1 MTSIIKKILKL
12 LTRRERKRFYLLF
25 GAMTISALIE
35 VAGIASIIPFLS
47 LITNPALID
56 DNRILNWL
64 YTTLNFQS
72 PDRFL
77 IFSGIVVILFL
88 IVSNIVVLLTMWGIA
103 RFINM
108 RDFTISKRLLSRYLQ
123 QPYVFFLNK
132 NTSELGKNILTEVA
146 HFTAGV
152 MMPLMRLL
160 SRGIVTLFIFA
171 LLIIAEPFL
180 ALIVMIILGGA
191 YVFIYKI
198 VKKKL
203 HDIGKKNFESNA
215 QRFKSVD
222 EAFGSIK
229 QLKLLRCEDFFIE
242 SYSKPSYERA
252 RNNSTYQI
260 VSEIP
265 RYIMEIVAIGGIVSV
280 VVYLL
285 ASGREIQGALPTI
298 GLFAFAAYRIMPA
311 LQSIFTSVATIRFY
325 IPTLEALY
333 DDMYSFEHKSYAT
346 TNFKKKFS
354 SLNIQKELKLE
365 KITFHYPGTRIPV
378 IDNLNMKIDAN
389 TSVAFVGKTGAG
401 KTTIADI
408 ILGLLRPDSG
418 RMLVDGVEITDDN
431 LPGWQKNLGY
441 IPQDIYL
448 QDDTVARNIAFGV
461 PDEKIDMNIVKDA
474 AQIANIHNFVIEEL
488 PNEYQTVVGER
499 GIRLSGGQ
507 RQRIGIARALYHNP
521 EVLVLD
527 EATSALDG
535 STEKEVFEAIDNIS
549 RTKTLVIIA
558 HRLTTVKGC
567 DVVYVLKEG
576 KIVGQGKY
584 DELMESNKEFKK
596 MARAHL

>member
-1 MTSIIKKILKL
+1 MRKFIQKIFKL
-12 LTRRERKRFYLLF
+12 LDERERKQLYMLF

-35 VAGIASIIPFLS
+35 VAGIASILPFLS

-56 DNRILNWL
+56 DNRIMNWL
-64 YTTLNFQS
+64 YTILNFQS
-72 PDRFL
+72 PNRFL
-77 IFSGIVVILFL
+77 IFIGIVVLLFL
-88 IVSNIVVLLTMWGIA
+88 IVSNIVVLLTMWGVA

-108 RDFTISKRLLSRYLQ
+108 RNFTISKRLLSRYLH

-132 NTSELGKNILTEVA
+132 NTSELGKNILAEVEN
-146 HFTAGV
+146 FIIGV
-152 MMPLMRLL
+152 MIPLMRFL
-160 SRGIVTLFIFA
+160 SRGIVALFIFA
-171 LLIIAEPFL
+171 ILIMAEPFL
-180 ALIVMIILGGA
+180 ALIVMVVLGGA

-203 HDIGKKNFESNA
+203 HDIGKKNFKSNA
-215 QRFKSVD
+215 ERFKSVS

-229 QLKLLRCEDFFIE
+229 QLRLLRCEEFFIE

-265 RYIMEIVAIGGIVSV
+265 RYIMEIVAIGGMVSV

-285 ASGREIQGALPTI
+285 ASARGIQGALPTI

-311 LQSIFTSVATIRFY
+311 LQSIFMSLATIRFY
-325 IPTLEALY
+325 VPTLEALC
-333 DDMYSFEHKSYAT
+333 DDMYSFEHKSYT
-346 TNFKKKFS
+346 TTYFKKKFS
-354 SLNIQKELKLE
+354 SLNIQKEIKLE
-365 KITFHYPGTRIPV
+365 EITFNYPGTRMPV
-378 IDNLNMKIDAN
+378 IDNLNIKIDAN

-431 LPGWQKNLGY
+431 LPSWQKNLGY

-448 QDDTVARNIAFGV
+448 QDDTVTRNIAFGV

-474 AQIANIHNFVIEEL
+474 AQIANIHNFVIKEL

-499 GIRLSGGQ
+499 GVRLSGGQ

-549 RTKTLVIIA
+549 QTKTLVIIA
-558 HRLTTVKGC
+558 HRLTTVKSC
-567 DVVYVLKEG
+567 DVIYVLKEG

-584 DELMESNKEFKK
+584 EELMESNKEFRKI
-596 MARAHL
+596 AQAHL